1 LWKEFHEQV
10 DWQEDNM
17 GFYQVI
23 GKINKNKPVCVSFS
37 FAKIY
42 GKRIC
47 FYYSS
52 GRYSDSVMVE
62 NFIESNYSVKW
73 DNGTRRAM
81 TDAMNFHHAIDA
93 CRTANL
99 KQWERKKNWKK

>member
-1 LWKEFHEQV
+1 
-10 DWQEDNM
+10 M